1 MGQEAVAGSS
11 GGLRG
16 ARVAHAAGAPTA
28 WPMPVNTPRAS
39 DRFRGCSERADHLEV
54 APGPA
59 GGHHGLRE
67 QGSRAGGE
75 RAFTLTVQN
84 FRGLRRVE
92 WSPSGVCALVEPNG
106 SGKTTLIDVL
116 QVLQDTR
123 AQGFA
128 KAIEEHGG
136 AYGMRFFGA
145 PESEPV
151 VFKLQVGDF
160 AWELRPHLS
169 MKQGGAQVV
178 TSEELFL
185 EGLPMVAFPELG
197 GGSKL
202 SLDHP
207 SLLRVGTEPL
217 EEVISGYRHYRHYVL
232 PNLRHEGSRLGGD
245 LRLVRDGSNLFT
257 VLMNWRNRRD
267 HKDRLDFVTRTLK
280 QCFPGLF
287 ADFSFPIAANIV
299 ACEVHSSSDTTLI
312 PSLLPDGFL
321 VMLLHL
327 CAIASAPPG
336 STIAIDEPENALHP
350 FAIRRLMDAAREW
363 SDAHAVTVLLA
374 THSPVILDTFKEL
387 PDKVFVMEPG
397 HEVLPVS
404 LDRIKGRDWLA
415 HFSLGDLYEHLE
427 YGAPAGVDEE

>member
-1 MGQEAVAGSS
+1 MG
-11 GGLRG
+11 
-16 ARVAHAAGAPTA
+16 
-28 WPMPVNTPRAS
+28 
-39 DRFRGCSERADHLEV
+39 
-54 APGPA
+54 
-59 GGHHGLRE
+59 
-67 QGSRAGGE
+67 
-75 RAFTLTVQN
+75 FTLTVQN

-92 WSPSGVCALVEPNG
+92 WSPSGVCALVGPNG

-116 QVLQDTR
+116 QILQDTR

-151 VFKLQVGDF
+151 VFKLQVGEA
-160 AWELRPHLS
+160 AWEFQPRLS
-169 MKQGGAQVV
+169 MGPGGALLIITEKVFDEGRRRYE
-178 TSEELFL
+178 SEGIWELANKL
-185 EGLPMVAFPELG
+185 KLDDPEL
-197 GGSKL
+197 SF
-202 SLDHP
+202 
-207 SLLRVGTEPL
+207 VPL
-217 EEVISGYRHYRHYVL
+217 KPLKEVISGYRHYRNYVL
-232 PNLRHEGSRLGGD
+232 PNLRREGSRLGGD
-245 LRLVRDGSNLFT
+245 LRLLGDGSNLFT

-267 HKDRLDFVTRTLK
+267 HKDRMDFVTRTLK
-280 QCFPGLF
+280 QSFPGLF

-336 STIAIDEPENALHP
+336 TTIAIDEPENALHP
-350 FAIRRLMDAAREW
+350 FATRRLMDAAREW
-363 SDAHAVTVLLA
+363 SDAHDVTVLLA

-427 YGAPAGVDEE
+427 YGAPAGVDEA

>member
-1 MGQEAVAGSS
+1 M
-11 GGLRG
+11 
-16 ARVAHAAGAPTA
+16 
-28 WPMPVNTPRAS
+28 
-39 DRFRGCSERADHLEV
+39 
-54 APGPA
+54 
-59 GGHHGLRE
+59 
-67 QGSRAGGE
+67 
-75 RAFTLTVQN
+75 AFTLTVQN
-84 FRGLRRVE
+84 FRGLRRVQ
-92 WSPSGVCALVEPNG
+92 WSPSGVCALVGPNG

-116 QVLQDTR
+116 QILQDAQ

-145 PESEPV
+145 PKSEPV
-151 VFKLQVGDF
+151 VFKLQVGKS
-160 AWELRPHLS
+160 AWEFQPQLS
-169 MKQGGAQVV
+169 MGPGGAQLVV
-178 TSEELFL
+178 REKLLDGIRRFFEFEGTWQPADKQAL
-185 EGLPMVAFPELG
+185 EYQDE
-197 GGSKL
+197 
-202 SLDHP
+202 
-207 SLLRVGTEPL
+207 RVKPL
-217 EEVISGYRHYRHYVL
+217 KEAISGYRHYRSYVL
-232 PNLRHEGSRLGGD
+232 PNLRREGSRLGGD
-245 LRLVRDGSNLFT
+245 LRLLGDGSNLFT

-267 HKDRLDFVTRTLK
+267 HKDRMDFVTRTLK
-280 QCFPGLF
+280 QSFPGLF

-336 STIAIDEPENALHP
+336 PTIAIDEPENALHP

-363 SDAHAVTVLLA
+363 SDAHDVTVLLA

-427 YGAPAGVDEE
+427 YGAPSGVDEA